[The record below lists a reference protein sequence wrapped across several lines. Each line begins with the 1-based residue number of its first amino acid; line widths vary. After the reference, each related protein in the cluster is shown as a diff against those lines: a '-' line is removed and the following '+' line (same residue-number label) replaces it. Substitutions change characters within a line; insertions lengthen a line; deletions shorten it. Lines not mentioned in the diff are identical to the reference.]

1 MNESTAPSTAGLL
14 RTAGRAVVRAIRA
27 VIWWFNSILGGNDYQ
42 RYVQHLQ
49 LRHPDASVPSE
60 RDYWR
65 DRHDAAA
72 RNPANRCC

>member
-1 MNESTAPSTAGLL
+1 MNESTAPSPAAPL
-14 RTAGRAVVRAIRA
+14 RTAGRAVLRALRA

-42 RYVQHLQ
+42 RYVDHLRFQ
-49 LRHPDASVPSE
+49 HPDAPVPSE

>member
-1 MNESTAPSTAGLL
+1 MNESTAPSPADLL
-14 RTAGRAVVRAIRA
+14 RTAGRAVVRAVRA
-27 VIWWFNSILGGNDYQ
+27 VIWWFNAVLGGNDYQ
-42 RYVQHLQ
+42 RYVEHLRLQ
-49 LRHPDASVPSE
+49 HPDAPVPSE

>member
-1 MNESTAPSTAGLL
+1 M
-14 RTAGRAVVRAIRA
+14 RA